1 MTVANVSYSTN
12 SYRVNISA
20 EVTPANIMSGV
31 NTAITALGW
40 TSFDTVSN
48 SVPGSGSTSAFSPMY
63 TYVYRVLNADGVTY
77 KYFIIRWD
85 TVRMCFYTSTCESW
99 NASTHVATNESWT
112 QAGGFPQHYDLKDC
126 FIWVGGTARHL
137 VIWPFVKS
145 EPGMWAGVFEFER
158 AVPED
163 TVANNAPCWAWTNS
177 IMIGTPYGKAANTVS
192 KIMYAFPRTPDGLT
206 GAAAAQV
213 YAPVTSRG
221 MFPPSYPQGT
231 IAISVDTNLLH
242 LASYYN
248 LGYGWDSSTNK
259 AFASPVSVD
268 AITKSMPFGRT
279 YNLSVTKQLGSY
291 LDTTALTVDTTGG
304 WVASSGS
311 TVDCAVLPMNGGPES
326 IAQVYGVNR
335 NSTPVPSATTT
346 TGHNKL
352 IAIGDNVWACN
363 QEGIY
368 TWPMA
373 SGSVTPSIVYANSVN
388 LGVHDIVFDGY
399 RTIYGSTYFGVV
411 KIDTETLA
419 VTTLNLVGSGTGL
432 TVTTTASGGAI
443 TAATLSVAGS
453 AYISGGTGTA
463 FFTISGG
470 TIPALCSIAVTAGVP
485 SGAITVVYGGTGYTT
500 SGTAVSTTPM
510 QGGSYLAIDAKYL
523 YVTSRQVM
531 TLPTVTMV
539 LLSSF
544 TANAGLYTNGTALA
558 FAAAWGTP
566 VSDYNGTVYVAS
578 QNGTA
583 ASAQTMRMASF
594 VADTGTV
601 SYNVAN
607 LLVTTTSSTPYNPC
621 SYWIDPVSGTIY
633 FIVSASGSGTMYR
646 ITAALVSVASAT
658 FTTASN
664 ISSYRVS
671 NNADY
676 LGDLAI
682 VPHRGTF
689 FVFPKGRY
697 STGSFNSRILLNDPS
712 NATPGNSTYIS
723 VSTNQSINSYIMGDA
738 VNIIIVTGP
747 RIIFSSSNNL
757 YYSNNSYTLNNLQ
770 SGNSGRLLLR
780 A

>member
-1 MTVANVSYSTN
+1 
-12 SYRVNISA
+12 
-20 EVTPANIMSGV
+20 
-31 NTAITALGW
+31 
-40 TSFDTVSN
+40 
-48 SVPGSGSTSAFSPMY
+48 
-63 TYVYRVLNADGVTY
+63 
-77 KYFIIRWD
+77 
-85 TVRMCFYTSTCESW
+85 
-99 NASTHVATNESWT
+99 
-112 QAGGFPQHYDLKDC
+112 
-126 FIWVGGTARHL
+126 
-137 VIWPFVKS
+137 
-145 EPGMWAGVFEFER
+145 
-158 AVPED
+158 
-163 TVANNAPCWAWTNS
+163 
-177 IMIGTPYGKAANTVS
+177 
-192 KIMYAFPRTPDGLT
+192 
-206 GAAAAQV
+206 
-213 YAPVTSRG
+213 
-221 MFPPSYPQGT
+221 
-231 IAISVDTNLLH
+231 
-242 LASYYN
+242 
-248 LGYGWDSSTNK
+248 
-259 AFASPVSVD
+259 
-268 AITKSMPFGRT
+268 
-279 YNLSVTKQLGSY
+279 
-291 LDTTALTVDTTGG
+291 
-304 WVASSGS
+304 
-311 TVDCAVLPMNGGPES
+311 
-326 IAQVYGVNR
+326 
-335 NSTPVPSATTT
+335 
-346 TGHNKL
+346 
-352 IAIGDNVWACN
+352 
-363 QEGIY
+363 
-368 TWPMA
+368 
-373 SGSVTPSIVYANSVN
+373 
-388 LGVHDIVFDGY
+388 
-399 RTIYGSTYFGVV
+399 
-411 KIDTETLA
+411 
-419 VTTLNLVGSGTGL
+419 
-432 TVTTTASGGAI
+432 
-443 TAATLSVAGS
+443 
-453 AYISGGTGTA
+453 
-463 FFTISGG
+463 
-470 TIPALCSIAVTAGVP
+470 
-485 SGAITVVYGGTGYTT
+485 
-500 SGTAVSTTPM
+500 
-510 QGGSYLAIDAKYL
+510 
-523 YVTSRQVM
+523 M

-723 VSTNQSINSYIMGDA
+723 VSTNQSSNSYIMGDA